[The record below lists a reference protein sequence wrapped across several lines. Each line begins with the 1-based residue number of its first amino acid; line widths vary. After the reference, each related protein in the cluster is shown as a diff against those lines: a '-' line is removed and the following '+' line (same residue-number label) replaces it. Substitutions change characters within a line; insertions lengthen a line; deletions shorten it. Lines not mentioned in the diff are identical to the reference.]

1 MKAVESTFF
10 GGMSWVP
17 VVWLFVASAC
27 VTLAA
32 IHLVIGI
39 RQPRA
44 FHLWFALSALSC
56 AAIAA
61 FELALMNASTPARY
75 GALLRW
81 NHVPVFVFVAALVL
95 FVQSFLNAG
104 RPWLAAAAIAV
115 RGVASLVVNFLRSP
129 NLNYT
134 EITGLRHVPF
144 FGQMVSV
151 AEGTPSRWTRLGE
164 LSSLLFLA
172 FLADATRTVWRRGER
187 RKAIVG
193 GSAVLC
199 VLYGSLSSALIHRGV
214 LSTPYMISIPFFAV
228 LLAMSYE
235 LTSDVLR
242 AIDLSRR
249 LDLSEEALRERDLQ
263 AALAARAANLGYW
276 SWDVASGA
284 FWMNDRAK
292 EVRGLGAYERIDY
305 ERFLESVHPDDRE
318 EFRRSV
324 RESLAEGGEFD
335 RDYRVLRPDGEI
347 RWIVSLGAIDRDE
360 SGRVTRVY
368 GVSLDATKRKV
379 AEIEAQRRESEF
391 AHLSRVAIVGELS
404 GSIAHE
410 LNQPLTAILS
420 NAQAAQRF
428 LSQDGGNLAELR
440 EILQDIVEEDKL
452 AGEVI
457 RRLRRLLRKG
467 EVDLQRLDLA
477 EASTDVLR
485 LMRTDLIDR
494 GVSLKTEI
502 AGDLPQILADRVQ
515 IQQVL
520 LNLLT
525 NACDAMAGAE
535 PQERRLL
542 LRADR
547 SDGSVHVSLA
557 DRGTG
562 LPADEIERVF
572 EPFVTTK
579 SHGLGLGLTV
589 CRTIISAH
597 GGRLWATN
605 NSDRGATFHFE
616 LPAADAP

>member
-1 MKAVESTFF
+1 
-10 GGMSWVP
+10 MSGVTIG
-17 VVWLFVASAC
+17 WLFVASAC
-27 VTLAA
+27 VTLSV

-44 FHLWFALSALSC
+44 FDLWFALSAMAC

-61 FELALMNASTPARY
+61 FELALMNADTPARY
-75 GALLRW
+75 GVLMRW
-81 NHVPVFVFVAALVL
+81 IHVPIFVYVASLVL
-95 FVQSFLNAG
+95 FSRSYLNAG
-104 RPWLAAAAIAV
+104 RTWLAVATIAV

-144 FGQMVSV
+144 LGQMVSV
-151 AEGTPSRWTRLGE
+151 AEGTPSQWTRLGE
-164 LSSLLFLA
+164 LSSLVFLT
-172 FLADATRTVWRRGER
+172 FLADATRTVWRRGDR
-187 RKAIVG
+187 RQALAVG
-193 GSAVLC
+193 GSAIFC
-199 VLYGSLSSALIHRGV
+199 VLFGSLSSALIHRGV
-214 LSTPYMISIPFFAV
+214 LSTPYMISIPFFGV

-235 LTSDVLR
+235 LTSDVLQ
-242 AIDLSRR
+242 ASDLSRR
-249 LDLSEEALRERDLQ
+249 LGVSEEALRERDLQ

-276 SWDVASGA
+276 SWDVASGE

-292 EVRGLGAYERIDY
+292 EVRGFVADERIDY
-305 ERFLESVHPDDRE
+305 ERFLESIHHDDRE

-324 RESLAEGGEFD
+324 RESLGEGSEFD

-347 RWIVSLGAIDRDE
+347 RWVVSLGAIERDE
-360 SGRVTRVY
+360 AGRVTRVH
-368 GVSLDATKRKV
+368 GVSIDATKRKL

-457 RRLRRLLRKG
+457 HRLRRLLRKG

-477 EASTDVLR
+477 DASTEVLR
-485 LMRTDLIDR
+485 LMRTDLVDR
-494 GVSLKTEI
+494 GVSLKTEL
-502 AGDLPQILADRVQ
+502 AGDLPQVLADRVQ

-542 LRADR
+542 LRADL

-562 LPADEIERVF
+562 LPADEIEHVF

-589 CRTIISAH
+589 CRTIIRAH